1 MLDCYKVILPASELF
16 VQDNRKEHKLRLA
29 STRRIVR
36 MNYAIP
42 PSPHPLKA
50 SRLSLTTV
58 LNTSDIPG
66 ALTNPWHAAHI
77 AFQLTWTWLIWF
89 SATFSKKISSWSERT
104 EVQLD
109 TKQIMKSLSL
119 YATVTPVTPDVLLV
133 LDAYQIVRGKALW

>member
-1 MLDCYKVILPASELF
+1 
-16 VQDNRKEHKLRLA
+16 
-29 STRRIVR
+29 
-36 MNYAIP
+36 
-42 PSPHPLKA
+42 
-50 SRLSLTTV
+50 V

-66 ALTNPWHAAHI
+66 ALTNPWHAARI

-133 LDAYQIVRGKALW
+133 LDAYQIVRGKALWWSFVL